1 MTEQEISV
9 KLTETEQR
17 VKSNTHRIEKLEQQQ
32 KDLNKLVTAVE
43 VLASRE
49 KGVETDVKEIKA
61 DVKTITQKGG
71 KRWDAMIDRV
81 LYVLIG
87 AAISLLMTGGELM
100 KGKRRRTKKKRV
112 SFSKLLLLL
121 ESGIVLY
128 TTYEGFALAKFAVES
143 GFMGTLPWIATMVT
157 AAWGAYGT
165 SAACYYAKA
174 KAENTAGGVTY
185 ETVCRGQDCEG

>member
-17 VKSNTHRIEKLEQQQ
+17 AKSNTHRIEKLEQQQ

-128 TTYEGFALAKFAVES
+128 TTYEGFALAKFAVAS

>member
-1 MTEQEISV
+1 MKR
-9 KLTETEQR
+9 KLT
-17 VKSNTHRIEKLEQQQ
+17 
-32 KDLNKLVTAVE
+32 
-43 VLASRE
+43 
-49 KGVETDVKEIKA
+49 
-61 DVKTITQKGG
+61 
-71 KRWDAMIDRV
+71 
-81 LYVLIG
+81 
-87 AAISLLMTGGELM
+87 
-100 KGKRRRTKKKRV
+100 

-121 ESGIVLY
+121 EGGIVLY
-128 TTYEGFALAKFAVES
+128 TTYQGFGIAKLAIEL

>member
-17 VKSNTHRIEKLEQQQ
+17 AKSNTHRIEKLEQQQ

-49 KGVETDVKEIKA
+49 KETDVKEIKA

-87 AAISLLMTGGELM
+87 AAISLLMTGGSL
-100 KGKRRRTKKKRV
+100 
-112 SFSKLLLLL
+112 
-121 ESGIVLY
+121 
-128 TTYEGFALAKFAVES
+128 
-143 GFMGTLPWIATMVT
+143 
-157 AAWGAYGT
+157 
-165 SAACYYAKA
+165 
-174 KAENTAGGVTY
+174 
-185 ETVCRGQDCEG
+185 

>member
-17 VKSNTHRIEKLEQQQ
+17 AKSNTHRIEKLEQQQ

-81 LYVLIG
+81 LYGYVVDFLQFHWSWLSPVFPGGFFPAFNIADSAITVGATALILDE
-87 AAISLLMTGGELM
+87 LLRV
-100 KGKRRRTKKKRV
+100 RRGR
-112 SFSKLLLLL
+112 
-121 ESGIVLY
+121 
-128 TTYEGFALAKFAVES
+128 
-143 GFMGTLPWIATMVT
+143 
-157 AAWGAYGT
+157 
-165 SAACYYAKA
+165 
-174 KAENTAGGVTY
+174 
-185 ETVCRGQDCEG
+185 

>member
-17 VKSNTHRIEKLEQQQ
+17 AKSNTHRIEKLEQQQ
-32 KDLNKLVTAVE
+32 KDLNKLVTAGE
-43 VLASRE
+43 GVLASRE

-87 AAISLLMTGGELM
+87 AAISLLMTGGSL
-100 KGKRRRTKKKRV
+100 
-112 SFSKLLLLL
+112 
-121 ESGIVLY
+121 
-128 TTYEGFALAKFAVES
+128 
-143 GFMGTLPWIATMVT
+143 
-157 AAWGAYGT
+157 
-165 SAACYYAKA
+165 
-174 KAENTAGGVTY
+174 
-185 ETVCRGQDCEG
+185 

>member
-1 MTEQEISV
+1 MKRRCRRKNDGTGDLGQADGDRAARQVEHAP
-9 KLTETEQR
+9 
-17 VKSNTHRIEKLEQQQ
+17 HRKLEQQQ

-87 AAISLLMTGGELM
+87 AAISLLMTGGSL
-100 KGKRRRTKKKRV
+100 
-112 SFSKLLLLL
+112 
-121 ESGIVLY
+121 
-128 TTYEGFALAKFAVES
+128 
-143 GFMGTLPWIATMVT
+143 
-157 AAWGAYGT
+157 
-165 SAACYYAKA
+165 
-174 KAENTAGGVTY
+174 
-185 ETVCRGQDCEG
+185 

>member
-17 VKSNTHRIEKLEQQQ
+17 AKSNTHRIEKLEQQQ

-128 TTYEGFALAKFAVES
+128 TTYQGFGIAKLAIEL